1 MKSYKVRIFY
11 NGYYDMNIDAPT
23 EAHARDIIEDIALD
37 YSEDVKLSY
46 DFADIDEI
54 EVYKHA
60 W

>member
-1 MKSYKVRIFY
+1 MKSFKVRIYY

-37 YSEDVKLSY
+37 HSEDVKLSY

>member
-1 MKSYKVRIFY
+1 MKSFKARIYY

-37 YSEDVKLSY
+37 HSEDVKLSY

-60 W
+60 

>member
-1 MKSYKVRIFY
+1 MKSFKARIYY

-37 YSEDVKLSY
+37 HSEDVKLSY
-46 DFADIDEI
+46 DFTEIDEI

-60 W
+60 

>member
-1 MKSYKVRIFY
+1 MKSFKARIYY

-37 YSEDVKLSY
+37 HSEDVKLSY

>member
-1 MKSYKVRIFY
+1 MKSFKARIYY

-60 W
+60 